1 VSPNG
6 RRIGLAAFVVGGL
19 VVASGLAFFVSPR
32 ASSEPDGLENV
43 ANEEGFADTGTDQAL
58 DDAPT
63 AGYEVRGVD
72 DDGLSTGLA
81 GLIGVALTF
90 AATGL
95 LFLVVRRSSRRR
107 DRSTGGTA
115 APPTAAR
122 ISATR
127 H

>member
-1 VSPNG
+1 MSPNG

>member
-43 ANEEGFADTGTDQAL
+43 ANEEGFADTGTDHAL

>member
-1 VSPNG
+1 MNPNG
-6 RRIGLAAFVVGGL
+6 RRIGLAAFVAGGL

>member
-1 VSPNG
+1 MSPSG